1 MDKGTSVLIMTEN
14 SGFAAYALWNA
25 LKLHFTS
32 ESYDYFKYNGK
43 TNVSKQTFTTNKS
56 KYQFY
61 KLSRKYDLDEL
72 KNFYV
77 ANFIQGKGDWVGDL
91 LQDGDENY
99 TKWQKTQQSLTYTFE
114 NDIMYMFDSVDGA
127 EFWHIDDYFKPIDG
141 GWPMLITKMMH
152 DKISLETV
160 CILVDIFGCMPKW
173 EKQITEDI
181 IWPTHRRIIKKY
193 TPFIQYDKEKFTKF
207 LKEKIKEY
215 A

>member
-1 MDKGTSVLIMTEN
+1 MTEN
-14 SGFAAYALWNA
+14 TGFAAYALWNA

-32 ESYDYFKYNGK
+32 DSYDYFKYNGK
-43 TNVSKQTFTTNKS
+43 TNVSKSTFSTNKS
-56 KYQFY
+56 KYHFY
-61 KLSRKYDLDEL
+61 KLSRKYNLEEL
-72 KNFYV
+72 KDFYI

-152 DKISLETV
+152 DKIKLETV
-160 CILVDIFGCMPKW
+160 CILIDIFDCMPRWK
-173 EKQITEDI
+173 KQITEDI
-181 IWPTHRRIIKKY
+181 VWPTHRRIIKKY
-193 TPFIQYDKEKFTKF
+193 TPFINYDKQKYKEI
-207 LKEKIKEY
+207 LKEKIKEH

>member
-1 MDKGTSVLIMTEN
+1 LE
-14 SGFAAYALWNA
+14 
-25 LKLHFTS
+25 
-32 ESYDYFKYNGK
+32 
-43 TNVSKQTFTTNKS
+43 
-56 KYQFY
+56 
-61 KLSRKYDLDEL
+61 EL

>member
-1 MDKGTSVLIMTEN
+1 MTEN
-14 SGFAAYALWNA
+14 TGFAAYALWNA

-32 ESYDYFKYNGK
+32 DSYDYFKYNGK

-61 KLSRKYDLDEL
+61 KLSRKYNLEEL
-72 KNFYV
+72 KEFYV
-77 ANFIQGKGDWVGDL
+77 ANFINGNGDWVGDL

-99 TKWQKTQQSLTYTFE
+99 TKWKKIQQSLTYTFE
-114 NDIMYMFDSVDGA
+114 NDIIQMFDSVDGA
-127 EFWHIDDYFKPIDG
+127 EFWSIEDYFKPIDG
-141 GWPMLITKMMH
+141 GWPMLITKLMH

-160 CILVDIFGCMPKW
+160 CILIDILGCMPRW

-181 IWPTHRRIIKKY
+181 IWPTWHRKIKKY
-193 TPFIQYDKEKFTKF
+193 TPFIQYDKDKFKEL

-215 A
+215 AEA

>member
-1 MDKGTSVLIMTEN
+1 MTEN

-160 CILVDIFGCMPKW
+160 CILVDILGCMPKW

>member
-1 MDKGTSVLIMTEN
+1 MTEN
-14 SGFAAYALWNA
+14 TGFAAYALWNA

-32 ESYDYFKYNGK
+32 DSYDYFKYNGK
-43 TNVSKQTFTTNKS
+43 TNVSKSTFSTNKS
-56 KYQFY
+56 KYHFY
-61 KLSRKYDLDEL
+61 KLSRKYNLEEL
-72 KNFYV
+72 KDFYI

-152 DKISLETV
+152 DKIKLETV
-160 CILVDIFGCMPKW
+160 CILIDIFDCMPRW
-173 EKQITEDI
+173 EKQITDDI

-193 TPFIQYDKEKFTKF
+193 TPFINYDKQKFKEI
-207 LKEKIKEY
+207 LKEKIKEH

>member
-1 MDKGTSVLIMTEN
+1 MTEN

>member
-1 MDKGTSVLIMTEN
+1 MTKN

>member
-1 MDKGTSVLIMTEN
+1 MTEN
-14 SGFAAYALWNA
+14 TGFAAYALWNA

-32 ESYDYFKYNGK
+32 DSYDYFKYNGK
-43 TNVSKQTFTTNKS
+43 TNVSKSTFSTNKS
-56 KYQFY
+56 KYHFY
-61 KLSRKYDLDEL
+61 KLSRKYNLEEL
-72 KNFYV
+72 KDFYI

-152 DKISLETV
+152 DKIKLETV
-160 CILVDIFGCMPKW
+160 CILIDIFDCMPRW

-181 IWPTHRRIIKKY
+181 VWPTHRRIIKKY
-193 TPFIQYDKEKFTKF
+193 TPFINYDKQKFKEI
-207 LKEKIKEY
+207 LKEKIKEH

>member
-1 MDKGTSVLIMTEN
+1 MTEN

-43 TNVSKQTFTTNKS
+43 TNVSKQTFTINKS

-61 KLSRKYDLDEL
+61 KLSRKYDIEEL
-72 KNFYV
+72 KNFYI

-99 TKWQKTQQSLTYTFE
+99 TKWKKTQQSLTYTFE

>member
-1 MDKGTSVLIMTEN
+1 MTEN
-14 SGFAAYALWNA
+14 TGFAAYALWNA

-32 ESYDYFKYNGK
+32 ESYDYFRYNGK

-61 KLSRKYDLDEL
+61 KLSRKYDLEEL
-72 KNFYV
+72 KNFYI

-114 NDIMYMFDSVDGA
+114 NDIIVLLDKVENPNELLVVRNN
-127 EFWHIDDYFKPIDG
+127 EFPKLMQYTTQGD
-141 GWPMLITKMMH
+141 IT
-152 DKISLETV
+152 LETLI
-160 CILVDIFGCMPKW
+160 ILNDLMNFFPMW
-173 EKQITEDI
+173 EKEIYDDI
-181 IWPTHRRIIKKY
+181 VWPSFKTKCVKY
-193 TPFIQYDKEKFTKF
+193 KPFLHYDKEKFKQI

>member
-1 MDKGTSVLIMTEN
+1 MTEN
-14 SGFAAYALWNA
+14 TGFAAYALWNA

-61 KLSRKYDLDEL
+61 KLSRKYNLNEL

-152 DKISLETV
+152 EKISLETV
-160 CILVDIFGCMPKW
+160 CILIDILGCMPKW

-181 IWPTHRRIIKKY
+181 IWPTHQRIIKKY
-193 TPFIQYDKEKFTKF
+193 TPFIPYDKEKYKQI